1 MQNLILTLLNEG
13 YVSMNRTNE
22 MIAGLT
28 EGQISLSN
36 GYIAKL
42 QKRLSDSLGG
52 FIQELKKEVIRL
64 PIVHWDDTVI
74 SINKGLTH

>member
-1 MQNLILTLLNEG
+1 MT
-13 YVSMNRTNE
+13 

-52 FIQELKKEVIRL
+52 FRIQDIKDSRSIRL
-64 PIVHWDDTVI
+64 PIRLI
-74 SINKGLTH
+74 GMIR